1 MYSESYLYDVFI
13 ICDSMCLWPLIQSTT
28 GAALASILG
37 VPLLSL
43 DTIMWKPGWGQ
54 TPPDE
59 FQAAVKSY
67 MDQHHESGWVADGE
81 YMRRGGLLLN
91 EEATDVVCE

>member
-1 MYSESYLYDVFI
+1 
-13 ICDSMCLWPLIQSTT
+13 MCLWPLIQSTT